1 MNTVTHLGSI
11 LGALLLAATGLSSVL
26 AQEHPAPPMESAAAP
41 APTTKQILQVL
52 FDAFDTPL
60 SISETCA
67 GVGTEADDRV
77 IGDFIAGFMAE
88 MGARTGHNWIEI
100 AAEPAR
106 ATDGHPVWQCRV
118 ILRRQHGEEE
128 WGWGVG
134 FQLDNPPPYTLLK
147 ESVRCLGS
155 G

>member
-1 MNTVTHLGSI
+1 M
-11 LGALLLAATGLSSVL
+11 LAATGLSSVL
-26 AQEHPAPPMESAAAP
+26 AQEYPAPSMESAAAP

-52 FDAFDTPL
+52 FDALDTPL

-67 GVGTEADDRV
+67 GVGTEANDHT

-88 MGARTGHNWIEI
+88 MGARTGHHWIEI
-100 AAEPAR
+100 AAEPTR
-106 ATDGHPVWQCRV
+106 AIDGHPVWQCRV

-147 ESVRCLGS
+147 ASVRCLGS

>member
-1 MNTVTHLGSI
+1 MNTVIHLGSI
-11 LGALLLAATGLSSVL
+11 LGALLLVATGLSSAL
-26 AQEHPAPPMESAAAP
+26 AQERPVPPTESAAAP
-41 APTTKQILQVL
+41 IPTAKQILRVL
-52 FDAFDTPL
+52 FDALDTPL
-60 SISETCA
+60 SVSETCA

-106 ATDGHPVWQCRV
+106 ATDGRPVWQCRV

-134 FQLDNPPPYTLLK
+134 FQLDNPPPYPLLK

>member
-1 MNTVTHLGSI
+1 M
-11 LGALLLAATGLSSVL
+11 LAATGLSSVL
-26 AQEHPAPPMESAAAP
+26 AQEHPAPPTENIAAP

-52 FDAFDTPL
+52 FDALDTPL

-67 GVGTEADDRV
+67 GVGTEANDHT

-88 MGARTGHNWIEI
+88 MGARTGHHWIEI
-100 AAEPAR
+100 AAEPTR
-106 ATDGHPVWQCRV
+106 AIDGHPVWQCRV

-147 ESVRCLGS
+147 ASLRCLGS